1 MLSIIQ
7 RVSHADVLIN
17 KQITGSIQQGIVA
30 LLGIEK
36 TDTQTEAK
44 RLIERILNY
53 RIFDDHQGKMNLSLR
68 DIQGGLLLIPQ
79 FTLAANT
86 DKGNRPSFS
95 CSAEPSIAQPVFKF
109 AVQHAQQQHP
119 FIAAGQFA
127 ADMQLSLCNDGPVT
141 FTLKTSPPKK

>member
-7 RVSHADVLIN
+7 RVTHADVRIN
-17 KQITGSIQQGIVA
+17 KQITGAIQQGIVA

-36 TDTQTEAK
+36 ADTQVEAE

-95 CSAEPSIAQPVFKF
+95 RSAEPSIARPLFEL
-109 AVQHAQQQHP
+109 ALQHAQQQHP
-119 FIAAGQFA
+119 FVAAGQFS
-127 ADMQLSLCNDGPVT
+127 ADMQVTLCNDGPVT